1 MGMDRL
7 RIGTDVVRPLPAV
20 ERTERTGEVAHR
32 SDFRQQLTEANVGH
46 LNERIDKALAEVDLL
61 GTRLGESLNM
71 EDLKRYR
78 VAIAGL
84 FKDLTSNTVQVKTQ
98 MEWDAQ
104 NWQNRTLVTV
114 RKVNEELEKL
124 TNLVLSQEQDRLK
137 ILDRIGEIT
146 GLLIDVRM

>member
-20 ERTERTGEVAHR
+20 ERTERTGEVAR
-32 SDFRQQLTEANVGH
+32 GSDFRQQLAEANVGQ
-46 LNERIDKALAEVDLL
+46 LNERIDKALAEVDEL
-61 GTRLGESLNM
+61 GTRLSESLNM

-84 FKDLTSNTVQVKTQ
+84 FKDLTSNMVQVKTQ
-98 MEWDAQ
+98 MEWDSQ
-104 NWQNRTLVTV
+104 NWQNRTLITV

-124 TNLVLSQEQDRLK
+124 ANMVLSQEQDRLK
-137 ILDRIGEIT
+137 ILDKIGEIK